1 MGVQFA
7 NNAYSTLASSIGTS
21 NTSITT
27 AAGEGS
33 RFPSASV
40 AAGTYFFLTLIDT
53 SNHYEIVKVTNRSGD
68 TLTVVR
74 GQDGTT
80 ARAFNTSDRLEL
92 RPTAAGLGSLPNR
105 KLVTEDYTDDSVTTA
120 KLAAVGI
127 PAGTYGGNGLTPRLT
142 INSKGQVT
150 SVVEDTAVV
159 DQQIFNGTAGGTT
172 TTPFTWNKPTKG
184 TYVRIQMWGGGAGG
198 SRQAANGTHAHG
210 GGGGGYLEKTMLLSE
225 LSNSSYTGTVANG
238 GIGKTAANGDG
249 TSGGTTTFMGVS
261 VGGGEARLAYQQ
273 GTNFGA
279 GDVGSY
285 ALGGAPFATT
295 PGGQMDG
302 FTNPWISTAPSWRA
316 YMFQTAT
323 FSGGAGARKDSTKY
337 QMVGGYAVADG
348 QGQNSIHGG
357 GGGGG
362 KPIAAGAA
370 SLGGQS
376 MHGGNGGASSAFD
389 SGNGANGLAPGGGG
403 GAGFNAG
410 GDGAGGRVVVTVW

>member
-27 AAGEGS
+27 ASGEGS
-33 RFPSASV
+33 RFPSASI
-40 AAGTYFFLTLIDT
+40 AAGTYFFLTLVNT
-53 SNHYEIVKVTNRSGD
+53 SNQYEIVKVTNRSGD

-80 ARAFNTSDRLEL
+80 AQVFNTGDRLEL

-105 KLVTEDYTDDSVTTA
+105 KLVTEDYNDDSVTTA

-127 PAGTYGGNGLTPRLT
+127 SAGTYGGNGLTPRLT

-172 TTPFTWNKPTKG
+172 PTPFTWNKPTKG

-225 LSNSSYTGTVANG
+225 LSNSSYTGTVAHG

-273 GTNFGA
+273 GTNWG
-279 GDVGSY
+279 GGNMSSV
-285 ALGGAPFATT
+285 ALGGAPFTTT
-295 PGGQMDG
+295 PGGQQDG
-302 FTNPWISTAPSWRA
+302 FANPYTSAWLGYI
-316 YMFQTAT
+316 YLTAT
-323 FSGGAGARKDSTKY
+323 FSGGAGVRKDTTKY
-337 QMVGGYAVADG
+337 QMVGGYAVTDG
-348 QGQNSIHGG
+348 NGQNSIYGG

-362 KPIAAGAA
+362 KPVAAGAA
-370 SLGGQS
+370 STGGQS
-376 MHGGNGGASSAFD
+376 MAGGNGGASSAFD